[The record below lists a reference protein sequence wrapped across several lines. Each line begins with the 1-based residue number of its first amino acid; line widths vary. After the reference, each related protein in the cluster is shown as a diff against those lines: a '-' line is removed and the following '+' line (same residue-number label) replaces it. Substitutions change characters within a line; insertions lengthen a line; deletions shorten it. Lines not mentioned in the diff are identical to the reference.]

1 MKAPHSLR
9 CREHPMIRAERL
21 ENLVWGE
28 VKRVLEHPDLI
39 VAGLAAL
46 DGDADDDVAGEL
58 ARTERELAGVQLEED
73 RAIRLY
79 VTGKITEEQLDHQRR
94 FIGERL
100 ERFRARLDEYRT
112 RASATAS
119 TTCPTKNVAN
129 SSSCSWTRPRS
140 TARTT
145 SPSRSPSR
153 AMGNLC
159 QLRNT
164 DHRPPTTDHRPPTG
178 AGAADPSTV
187 GARYG

>member
-9 CREHPMIRAERL
+9 CREHPMIRAARL

-46 DGDADDDVAGEL
+46 DGDADDDVAGEV

-79 VTGKITEEQLDHQRR
+79 VTGKITEQQLDHQRR

-100 ERFRARLDEYRT
+100 ERLRARLDEYRT
-112 RASATAS
+112 RASATVS
-119 TTCPTKNVAN
+119 TTCPTRSAAN
-129 SSSCSWTRPRS
+129 SSTCCSTRPRS

-153 AMGNLC
+153 AMGMLC

-164 DHRPPTTDHRPPTG
+164 DRRPPTTDGLR
-178 AGAADPSTV
+178 AADPV
-187 GARYG
+187 